1 MAVIK
6 YAGQEAVSR
15 IADYVNQ
22 KLTFVSSMP
31 ESPKTDAVVLYT
43 GTTNGVYIEGGIY
56 KYDGINW
63 KQIDIY
69 GIVNSISYL
78 PSNLTIT
85 DKKLYF
91 NIEDECFYYWTGTQW
106 KKIQKIASYSN
117 LGYVKIDEET
127 LNVDQNGVVSIRT
140 ISSAALQNLF
150 N

>member
-6 YAGQEAVSR
+6 YAGQEAISR

-22 KLTFVSSMP
+22 KLAFVSSMP
-31 ESPKTDAVVLYT
+31 ESPKTDAVVLYVGAT
-43 GTTNGVYIEGGIY
+43 DSSYIQGGIY
-56 KYDGINW
+56 KYDGTNW

-69 GIVNSISYL
+69 GIITSINNL
-78 PSNLTIT
+78 PSNLSVN

-117 LGYVKIDEET
+117 LGYVQIDEET

-140 ISSAALQNLF
+140 ISSADLQSLF